1 MAQRVGAGDGPLNT
15 PAWLRWMWVVP
26 AVFLVALL
34 GVPITTVL
42 QRSFDVGNSF
52 EIAPQLSIAFSA
64 AGQALLSTFLA
75 ACIGLPIAGVLSTYS
90 FKGRALTQAIITVPF
105 VLPTVVIAL
114 AFRELLGSILVPGLL
129 LVVIAHTYINLAV
142 IVRIVG
148 ATWQQLDPRT
158 VIVARSLGASPFR
171 AFMTVTFPQLR
182 ASLASAAS
190 VVFIF
195 CFTSLGVVLVLGD
208 SSTRTLESQIL
219 RETSLLLD
227 FPTAAITAILQLAM
241 VSFVLLLGARASLK
255 RTAKGAILRFSSL
268 SPWASPS
275 QRRYVSFIATTACLI
290 VLIPLLSLAY
300 GSLHSSQGWTLE
312 WWSSLTSVDSGTTR
326 LGSPLGA
333 IATSFKYALITGVI
347 AGTVGACAAVG
358 VLTHR
363 LGRAVALI
371 ALAPLG
377 VSAATLGLGLMLA
390 FGRPPLDLRGSDLL
404 LPIAHSIVAVPLVIA
419 VVLPTLL
426 TTDRRFAIA
435 ASSLGASPT
444 RAFLT
449 AYGPILRIVMIAAA
463 GLAACVSLGEFG
475 AASFLT
481 RSGAPTVPVQIIRL
495 LQRPGEQS
503 FGVACAL
510 AMVLVLGTIALVAAI
525 DALGNRKRTR

>member
-1 MAQRVGAGDGPLNT
+1 VWVI
-15 PAWLRWMWVVP
+15 PAL
-26 AVFLVALL
+26 FLIALL
-34 GVPITTVL
+34 GVPLTNIF
-42 QRSFDVGNSF
+42 QRSFDVGTSF
-52 EIAPQLSIAFSA
+52 EIAPQVSIAFSA
-64 AGQALLSTFLA
+64 AGQALVSTVLA
-75 ACIGLPIAGVLSTYS
+75 TCIGLPIAGVLATHS
-90 FKGRALTQAIITVPF
+90 FKGRAFTQALVTVPF

-114 AFRELLGSILVPGLL
+114 AFRELLGSALAPGFL

-148 ATWQQLDPRT
+148 ATWQQLDPRKVT
-158 VIVARSLGASPFR
+158 VARSLGASPIR
-171 AFMTVTFPQLR
+171 AFITVTFPELK
-182 ASLASAAS
+182 ASISSAAS
-190 VVFIF
+190 VVFVF
-195 CFTSLGVVLVLGD
+195 CFTSLGVVLVLGN

-227 FPTAAITAILQLAM
+227 FPTAAITALLQLVL
-241 VSFVLLLGARASLK
+241 VSCVLLLGARTSLK
-255 RTAKGAILRFSSL
+255 RTSAVPTLRFTRLRPASSK
-268 SPWASPS
+268 A
-275 QRRYVSFIATTACLI
+275 QRSYVFVIATIACSL
-290 VLIPLLSLAY
+290 VLLPLLSLAY
-300 GSLHSSQGWTLE
+300 ASLHNSAGWTLQ
-312 WWSSLTSVDSGTTR
+312 WWSSLASVDSGTTR

-333 IATSFKYALITGVI
+333 IGTSLRYALLTGVV
-347 AGTVGACAAVG
+347 AGFVGVGAAIG

-377 VSAATLGLGLMLA
+377 ISAATLGLGLMLA
-390 FGRPPLDLRGSDLL
+390 YGRPPLDLRSSDVLI
-404 LPIAHSIVAVPLVIA
+404 PIAHSIVAVPLVIA

-426 TTDRRFAIA
+426 ATDRRFAIA

-444 RAFLT
+444 RAFFT
-449 AYGPILRIVMIAAA
+449 AYGPILRIVMIAAG

-481 RSGAPTVPVQIIRL
+481 RSSDPTVPVQIVRL

-510 AMVLVLGTIALVAAI
+510 AMVLVMGTIALVAGI
-525 DALGNRKRTR
+525 DALGKKRWVR

>member
-1 MAQRVGAGDGPLNT
+1 
-15 PAWLRWMWVVP
+15 
-26 AVFLVALL
+26 
-34 GVPITTVL
+34 
-42 QRSFDVGNSF
+42 
-52 EIAPQLSIAFSA
+52 
-64 AGQALLSTFLA
+64 
-75 ACIGLPIAGVLSTYS
+75 
-90 FKGRALTQAIITVPF
+90 
-105 VLPTVVIAL
+105 
-114 AFRELLGSILVPGLL
+114 
-129 LVVIAHTYINLAV
+129 
-142 IVRIVG
+142 
-148 ATWQQLDPRT
+148 
-158 VIVARSLGASPFR
+158 
-171 AFMTVTFPQLR
+171 
-182 ASLASAAS
+182 
-190 VVFIF
+190 
-195 CFTSLGVVLVLGD
+195 
-208 SSTRTLESQIL
+208 
-219 RETSLLLD
+219 
-227 FPTAAITAILQLAM
+227 
-241 VSFVLLLGARASLK
+241 VLLLGARASLK
-255 RTAKGAILRFSSL
+255 RTTKASVLRFSRLSL
-268 SPWASPS
+268 TTSSS
-275 QRRYVSFIATTACLI
+275 QRRYVFLVATAACLL

-300 GSLHSSQGWTLE
+300 GSLHSTYGWTLE
-312 WWSSLTSVDSGTTR
+312 WWSSLTSIDSGTTR

-333 IATSFKYALITGVI
+333 IATSLKYALITGVI
-347 AGTVGACAAVG
+347 AGTVGVGAAVG

-371 ALAPLG
+371 SLAPLG

-426 TTDRRFAIA
+426 ATDSRFAIA

-481 RSGAPTVPVQIIRL
+481 RSGAPTVPVQIVRL

-510 AMVLVLGTIALVAAI
+510 AMVLVLGTIALVAGI
-525 DALGNRKRTR
+525 DALGNKRRTR